1 MVVLVVLTI
10 LLSGLALPLAAQLN
24 LRRMDETRRQL
35 DEAKE
40 ALLGFVA
47 AHGRLPCPAA
57 PGSLGLESFAAGE
70 DPASGGCS
78 AFHDGFL
85 PGATPGPRPL
95 DSYGYGRDVWPCPT

>member
-47 AHGRLPCPAA
+47 PQGRLPCPAA
-57 PGSLGLESFAAGE
+57 PRSLGLESFAAGE
-70 DPASGGCS
+70 DAASGGCS
-78 AFHDGFL
+78 AFPDGFL
-85 PGATPGPRPL
+85 PGATPGPAPPP
-95 DSYGYGRDVWPCPT
+95 SQGYVRAG